1 MLFSETESERVREAE
16 RDAASTY
23 TLCGGNNDSQRHSL
37 SFHVILI
44 VFSWRV
50 VGESADMR
58 VS

>member
-1 MLFSETESERVREAE
+1 MREREREGGRETE

-50 VGESADMR
+50 VGESADM
-58 VS
+58 SELS